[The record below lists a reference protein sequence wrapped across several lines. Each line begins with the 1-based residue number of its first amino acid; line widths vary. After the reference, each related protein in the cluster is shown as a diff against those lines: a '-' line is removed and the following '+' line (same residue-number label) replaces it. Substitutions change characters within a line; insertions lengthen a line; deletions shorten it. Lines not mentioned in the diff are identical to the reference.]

1 MSALLSPEQIDR
13 FQSDGFLV
21 VDNVFSSEEL
31 SNYGAAVDA
40 AVAARAAVDT
50 RSVADKTAYEQ
61 SFIQCINLWEDDVAV
76 RRLTFDPRLGE
87 MAARLLGADAVRIWH
102 DQGLYK
108 EAGGRET
115 DAHQDR
121 PFWPIEPANQVTA
134 WIPFDGSRRGQGAMA
149 YIPGSHR
156 RGVEKFCDISHVF
169 QEPYDIVNDP
179 AMVDT
184 PPVWVE
190 ANPGSVVFHHSLTVH
205 LADANESDSIR
216 RVYCVIYF
224 ADGCVRRNAIP
235 HLVPDRQGIEVG
247 QEIQGEVSPLA
258 WPRPHDDLP
267 PTPSGRPPRLGFV
280 SSEGEWAPDA
290 KDE

>member
-1 MSALLSPEQIDR
+1 MNDILSEEQIR
-13 FQSDGFLV
+13 QFQRDGFLV
-21 VDNVFSSEEL
+21 VENVFSPDEL
-31 SNYGAAVDA
+31 ATFGAAVDG
-40 AVAARAAVDT
+40 AVADRASVDQ
-50 RSVADKTAYEQ
+50 RPLEEKTLYEQ
-61 SFIQCINLWEDDVAV
+61 SFIQCINLWEDTVDV

-87 MAARLLGADAVRIWH
+87 MAARMLEADAVRIWH

-121 PFWPIEPANQVTA
+121 PFWPIDPPNQVTA
-134 WIPFDGSRRGQGAMA
+134 WIPFDGSKRGHGAMA

-179 AMVDT
+179 AMADT
-184 PPVWVE
+184 EPVWVE
-190 ANPGSVVFHHSLTVH
+190 VEPGSVVFHHSLTVH
-205 LADANESDSIR
+205 LAEANESDATR
-216 RVYCVIYF
+216 RVYCIIYF

-247 QEIQGEVSPLA
+247 QPIAGDVSPIV
-258 WPRPHDDLP
+258 WPRANGDLP
-267 PTPSGRPPRLGFV
+267 PTPDGRPPRLGF
-280 SSEGEWAPDA
+280 A
-290 KDE
+290 